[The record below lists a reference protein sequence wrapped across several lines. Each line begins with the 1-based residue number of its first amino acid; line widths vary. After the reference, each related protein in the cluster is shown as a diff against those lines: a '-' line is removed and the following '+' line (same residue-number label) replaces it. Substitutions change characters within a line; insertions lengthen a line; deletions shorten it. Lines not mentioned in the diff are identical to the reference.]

1 MLSSFAKE
9 YHPKNKNIIKDNI
22 DWINI
27 ERDIDWKNI
36 ELDIHLEN
44 LRQDYENEI
53 ERENNKYRFV
63 SINDNIYFNSVKFI
77 FSNVLSESV
86 FINVSYIS
94 VLQNTCIQ

>member
-9 YHPKNKNIIKDNI
+9 YHPKNKNII
-22 DWINI
+22 

-36 ELDIHLEN
+36 ELDIHSEN

-63 SINDNIYFNSVKFI
+63 SINDNIYFGG
-77 FSNVLSESV
+77 
-86 FINVSYIS
+86 INVPFYSQIYLIKINNIN
-94 VLQNTCIQ
+94 LKYMHIHNKIKNKYN